1 MPGSA
6 YIECDWEE
14 DKNSSIEYADVQCLN
29 CENKPAD
36 IIYFNKKSEF
46 ITVPNNYMIEQQRI
60 WGTVRVPSSLYQ
72 GEKSSLNVVGTR
84 GLSELDNTPLSKY
97 NFVNWD
103 QSSDRAKPS
112 FQENQ
117 FPSHGNS
124 TKTTKTSL
132 KPGVGPGGEGV
143 DIKHNSYARYLG
155 KLKGSNYSI
164 YPAEIADK
172 AKRGNK
178 IRTFNIINP
187 DDEAVCGCVL
197 NIAPH
202 PQPPPVPCV
211 TRCDFDDCN
220 QDLLVDLNY
229 RMTPYKIEPT
239 PSDTQF
245 SSLSKGRKSGLG
257 SQEIY
262 SATLWETE
270 INQTFFKKT
279 GEFGWALNL
288 WNLDGSAVW
297 RNSFNPPY
305 QYSVNTVIGNFGYY
319 FTLLYELNGQWI
331 LGEKNNPG
339 QVGWEIIEDDSWK
352 DGGANGQVDEPRSG
366 LFPTSF
372 SIGNNF
378 NTADN
383 VASSNGAVITF
394 KGENPNYSS
403 TIYLDKTN
411 GEWTVLAAAG
421 NVNITDNCANI
432 KYSAVGDLPN
442 DINPNNIIIHLL
454 QNNSI
459 RGTNRRA
466 QWACCRPQ
474 LVNGVID
481 DFSATYQLSEDDEWR
496 GIDLVRYNGLS
507 VVVASKKT
515 VYKFDLKLNNNG
527 GENFIEL
534 DGSSTFTNIVGGD
547 EIIDIGCSKPQEVNE
562 SDMVI
567 AVVTLKGD
575 LYVSKG
581 YSEFLKKEYIYK
593 LEGQDDICVKP
604 EWQKVVVSDNGLK
617 ITVSGRTPQKQVII
631 NTFSGF

>member
-1 MPGSA
+1 MPFSA

-14 DKNSSIEYADVQCLN
+14 DRNTSAEYADVQCLN

-36 IIYFNKKSEF
+36 IIYFNKKSQL

-84 GLSELDNTPLSKY
+84 GLSKNDNLPSSKY

-164 YPAEIADK
+164 YPAEISDK

-187 DDEAVCGCVL
+187 DNEAVCACVL
-197 NIAPH
+197 NIAP
-202 PQPPPVPCV
+202 QPPSVPCV

-229 RMTPYKIEPT
+229 RMTPYKIEPNA
-239 PSDTQF
+239 SDTQF
-245 SSLSKGRKSGLG
+245 SSLSKGSISGLG

-270 INQTFFKKT
+270 INQTFFKKR
-279 GEFGWALNL
+279 GEIGWDLNL
-288 WNLDGSAVW
+288 WNLDGSAIW
-297 RNSFNPPY
+297 KNSFNPPY

-319 FTLLYELNGQWI
+319 FTLLYELNGEWI

-339 QVGWEIIEDDSWK
+339 QVGWEIIEDSSWK
-352 DGGANGQVDEPRSG
+352 DGGANGQLNEPLSG

-378 NTADN
+378 NTAEN
-383 VASSNGAVITF
+383 VASRSGGIITF
-394 KGENPNYSS
+394 KGENPRYSS
-403 TIYLDKTN
+403 TIYSNKIN
-411 GEWTVLAAAG
+411 GQWTSLADQNG
-421 NVNITDNCANI
+421 DQTILEDCANI
-432 KYSAVGDLPN
+432 RHSAVGVLPN
-442 DINPNNIIIHLL
+442 DTNANNIIIHLL
-454 QNNSI
+454 QDNTI
-459 RGTNRRA
+459 DGTERVTK
-466 QWACCRPQ
+466 WFCCRPARVSGVVEDISVYLN
-474 LVNGVID
+474 LVG
-481 DFSATYQLSEDDEWR
+481 EDEWR

-507 VVVASKKT
+507 VVLASKKMVT
-515 VYKFDLKLNNNG
+515 KVDLNLNNIG

-534 DGSSTFTNIVGGD
+534 DGTLEWNNILAED
-547 EIIDIGCSKPQEVNE
+547 EIIDIGCNKPQEVN
-562 SDMVI
+562 DNDIVI

-581 YSEFLKKEYIYK
+581 YSEFVKKEYIYK
-593 LEGQDDICVKP
+593 LENQDDICVKP
-604 EWQKVVVSDNGLK
+604 EWQKVVVSDDGLK

-631 NTFSGF
+631 NTFSGL